1 MSLAKPIF
9 YLNGKSGREPINW
22 RDIKTRASFVFT
34 DSATGSRISEA
45 NQPSIDT
52 DKFIYTGDNAQE
64 IIAYRKAGLTGGV
77 GIFEGMPVRR
87 DISDGVTTITD
98 FDGYIDFKRGYR
110 EISPVKVEV
119 TIKELDGLNSF
130 DDRAR
135 VNSFEF
141 LESIKVFKK
150 SDFIDIPFIVEP
162 LDREGQLATLQL
174 SIAMFTIQ
182 GFQLGKEIG
191 KDIALVIAIASTV
204 TGIPGSLLLAIVMLV
219 LDILFLAKLIIEI
232 LKLLQEMARLLVPLI
247 KFQKGMFLK
256 DLLEKAINH
265 LGYKFETGIDE
276 LATTSYMPAKGSG
289 DSVIL
294 SGVPKIGE
302 PGETVSQLINIAL
315 RIGNAR
321 IGIIDDTV
329 HIRTDSD
336 PFWIK
341 DSTYELPD
349 VGNSDASAIDLESEE
364 LVPNTSEM
372 QGTTVLGF
380 TSDPAELWT
389 IEDDEGIDA
398 QAIRQPIAVNDPKM
412 VLING
417 FEDIK
422 IPMALASRK
431 STLSEIE
438 EFFQELQRRLTPLFE
453 QVNQIFGNQ
462 LGANLNNLPPSVGIP
477 SPVTTLLNL
486 LTEPRL
492 GVVKLS
498 SKAYSVPKLVLLENI
513 AKAPSRAKYRIP
525 QNHRDIL
532 SALPLYK
539 KYYISDSFANT
550 NPGIRQR
557 ELFRDRKIPFTFSDL
572 LKLKLNSYF
581 TTNDGR
587 RGKMEFIEWQ
597 QDADE
602 ATVNYWIEE
611 QYTNNI
617 TEILIS
623 TL

>member
-1 MSLAKPIF
+1 MSLATPIF

-34 DSATGSRISEA
+34 DTATGNRISES

-52 DKFIYTGDNAQE
+52 DTFIYTGIGAQE

-87 DISDGVTTITD
+87 DVSDGVTTVTD
-98 FDGYIDFKRGYR
+98 FDGYIDFKRDYQ
-110 EISPVKVEV
+110 EISPIKVRV

-135 VNSFEF
+135 VNTFEF
-141 LESIKVFKK
+141 LASAEIGVFKK

-174 SIAMFTIQ
+174 SITMFVIQ
-182 GFQLGKEIG
+182 GAQLVKEIF
-191 KDIALVIAIASTV
+191 KDIAIIVGLASTV
-204 TGIPGSLLLAIVMLV
+204 TGIPGSLVLAVITLG
-219 LDILFLAKLIIEI
+219 LDILFLLALIKEI
-232 LKLLQEMARLLVPLI
+232 LRLLGEMARLLVPRI
-247 KFQKGMFLK
+247 KLQKGMFIK
-256 DLLEKAINH
+256 DLLEKAIDFF
-265 LGYKFETGIDE
+265 GYKFETGIDE
-276 LATTSYMPAKGSG
+276 LATTAYMPAKGSG
-289 DSVIL
+289 DNVIL

-302 PGETVSQLINIAL
+302 PGETVSKLINIAL

-341 DSTYELPD
+341 NSTFVLQD
-349 VGNSDASAIDLESEE
+349 VGNSDASAIDLESEFFM
-364 LVPNTSEM
+364 PNTNEM

-380 TSDPAELWT
+380 ATDSNEQWT
-389 IEDDEGIDA
+389 LEDDEGIDV
-398 QAIRQPIAVNDPKM
+398 QAIREPIVVNDPKM

-417 FEDIK
+417 FEDIR

-431 STLSEIE
+431 SELSEIE
-438 EFFQELQRRLTPLFE
+438 ELFQLLQARLAPLLI
-453 QVNQIFGNQ
+453 QVNKIFGNQ
-462 LGANLNNLPPSVGIP
+462 IGANLNNVGIDIP
-477 SPVTTLLNL
+477 PAVGTILSF

-498 SKAYSVPKLVLLENI
+498 SKSYSVPKLVLLENI
-513 AKAPSRAKYRIP
+513 AIAPSRPKYRIP

-532 SALPLYK
+532 SALPLYN
-539 KYYISDSFANT
+539 KYYLSDSFADT
-550 NPGIRQR
+550 NPIIRQR
-557 ELFRDRKIPFTFSDL
+557 KLFRGRKIPFTFADL
-572 LKLKLNSYF
+572 LKLRLNSYF
-581 TTNDGR
+581 ATHDGK

-597 QDADE
+597 LDADE
-602 ATVNYWIEE
+602 ATANYWIEE
-611 QYTNNI
+611 QYTDNI
-617 TEILIS
+617 TETLIS